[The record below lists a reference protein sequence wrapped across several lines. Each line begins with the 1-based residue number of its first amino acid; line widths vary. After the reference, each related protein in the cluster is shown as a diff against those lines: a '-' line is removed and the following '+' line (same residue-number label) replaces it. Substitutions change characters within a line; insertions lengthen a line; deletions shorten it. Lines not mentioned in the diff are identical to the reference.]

1 MSDNGAP
8 SKGLH
13 IGLWVLQGVLGLAFS
28 MAGAMKLFTPI
39 PELAAQMAWVNAFP
53 ELFVRFVGL
62 SELAGGVGLVL
73 PSALRIQPWLT
84 PLAAGGLALTMVSA
98 VAVHVWLG
106 EAAMSGPAAVFG
118 VLAAFVAWGRSAAA
132 PISG

>member
-1 MSDNGAP
+1 MANSGAP

-13 IGLWVLQGVLGLAFS
+13 VGLWVVQVVLGLAFS

-39 PELAAQMAWVNAFP
+39 PELSVQMAWVNAFP

-84 PLAAGGLALTMVSA
+84 PLAAAGLTLTMAAA

-106 EAAMSGPAAVFG
+106 EGAMSAPAVVFG
-118 VLAAFVAWGRSAAA
+118 SLAAFVAWGRSAAA
-132 PISG
+132 PIEA